1 MGQQGTLVQERP
13 VVQERKDAQ
22 RPPAIE
28 PLPTRRLGKT
38 ELEVPILGYGS
49 APGGIGLSDGEAIGL
64 LHRAIDRGVTY
75 LDTAPGYGQAHKQ
88 LREVLAERR
97 DEVIVATKAP
107 VNTAQEALDS
117 LTQSLRDL
125 GTDHVDIAYIH
136 HLGPR
141 DADLVLG
148 SDGALAGLQEAK
160 RAGMARFIGFTSH
173 SNPAQAAR
181 ALAEHDV
188 DVIMVPVNYG
198 DQHTYGFERQVLP
211 VAHAHDVGIAAMKVY
226 GGATDMKYQK
236 PTPAALTAR
245 GPVDHEPAI
254 RWALEQAGVAIAVIG
269 MFSEAEIEQ
278 NVRWAHRVRPLTTD
292 ERRMLDHEGRALA
305 ESWGEHFG
313 PP

>member
-13 VVQERKDAQ
+13 RVRERRDAGG
-22 RPPAIE
+22 PPVTV

-38 ELEVPILGYGS
+38 DLEVPIVGYGS
-49 APGGIGLSDGEAIGL
+49 AAGGMGLPDGEAIEL
-64 LHRAIDRGVTY
+64 LHRAIDLGVTY
-75 LDTAPGYGQAHKQ
+75 LDTAPGYGSAHQQ

-107 VNTAQEALDS
+107 VNTAREALDS
-117 LTQSLRDL
+117 LKTSLRDM

-136 HLGPR
+136 NLGPR
-141 DADLVLG
+141 DAELVLG
-148 SDGALAGLQEAK
+148 SDGALAGLREAK
-160 RAGMARFIGFTSH
+160 RSGLARFIGFTSH
-173 SNPAQAAR
+173 SNPAQSAR

-188 DVIMVPVNYG
+188 DMIMVPVNYG

-226 GGATDMKYQK
+226 GGATNMKYEK

-245 GPVDHEPAI
+245 GPVDHEPAM

-278 NVRWAHRVRPLTTD
+278 NVRWAHRARPLTAD

>member
-13 VVQERKDAQ
+13 ITQERLDAEG
-22 RPPAIE
+22 PPAAA

-49 APGGIGLSDGEAIGL
+49 APGGMGLSDGEAIDL
-64 LHRAIDRGVTY
+64 LHRAIDLGIIY
-75 LDTAPGYGQAHKQ
+75 LDTAPGYGQAHNQ
-88 LREVLAERR
+88 LREVLADRR

-107 VNTAQEALDS
+107 VDTRQEALDS
-117 LTQSLRDL
+117 LTKSLRDL
-125 GTDHVDIAYIH
+125 DVDHVDIAYVH
-136 HLGPR
+136 NLGPR
-141 DADLVLG
+141 DAELVLG
-148 SDGALAGLQEAK
+148 SDGAFAGLQEAK
-160 RAGMARFIGFTSH
+160 RSGMARFIGFTSH
-173 SNPAQAAR
+173 SHPGQAAR

-198 DQHTYGFERQVLP
+198 DQHTYGWERVVLP
-211 VAHAHDVGIAAMKVY
+211 VAHERDVGIAAMKVY
-226 GGATDMKYQK
+226 GGATKMHYET
-236 PTPAALTAR
+236 PTPAALTVR
-245 GPVDHEPAI
+245 GPVDHEPAM

-278 NVRWAHRVRPLTTD
+278 NVRWAHRARPLTAD
-292 ERRMLDHEGRALA
+292 ERRMLDHEGKALA

>member
-1 MGQQGTLVQERP
+1 MGQQGTLVLERP
-13 VVQERKDAQ
+13 PVRERLDTEV
-22 RPPAIE
+22 PPVAM

-49 APGGIGLSDGEAIGL
+49 APGGMGLTDGEAIGL
-64 LHRAIDRGVTY
+64 LHRAIDLGVTY
-75 LDTAPGYGQAHKQ
+75 LDTAPGYGQAHTQ
-88 LREVLAERR
+88 LCEVLADRR
-97 DEVIVATKAP
+97 DEVILATKAP
-107 VNTAQEALDS
+107 VDTRQEALDS

-125 GTDHVDIAYIH
+125 DTDHVDIAYIH
-136 HLGPR
+136 NLGPR
-141 DADLVLG
+141 DAEQVLG

-173 SNPAQAAR
+173 SHPAQAAR

-188 DVIMVPVNYG
+188 DVIMVPINYG
-198 DQHTYGFERQVLP
+198 DQHTYGFERVVLP

-226 GGATDMKYQK
+226 GGATKMHYEE
-236 PTPAALTAR
+236 PTPAALTVR
-245 GPVDHEPAI
+245 GPVDHEPAM

-278 NVRWAHRVRPLTTD
+278 NVRWAHRTRPLTAD